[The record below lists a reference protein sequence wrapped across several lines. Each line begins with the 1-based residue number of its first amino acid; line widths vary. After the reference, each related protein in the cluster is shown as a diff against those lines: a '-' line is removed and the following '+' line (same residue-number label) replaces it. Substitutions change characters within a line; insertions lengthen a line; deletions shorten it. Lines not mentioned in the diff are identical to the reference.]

1 MAAALA
7 LAISSSWA
15 LSKSVRRLGD
25 LLENR
30 SDDLDLRR
38 SGDLLYLLLPE
49 DRDRRSRIGDLLEL
63 RLLPLDLDR
72 L

>member
-49 DRDRRSRIGDLLEL
+49 DLDRRSRIGDLLEL

>member
-30 SDDLDLRR
+30 SDDLDRRR

-49 DRDRRSRIGDLLEL
+49 DLDRRSRIGDLLEL

>member
-25 LLENR
+25 LLANR

-49 DRDRRSRIGDLLEL
+49 DLDRRSRIGDLLEL
-63 RLLPLDLDR
+63 RLLPLDLER